1 MILLFLPP
9 ILLVVW
15 GMIDKHVP
23 GAKCPI
29 YFGEGAFFYSYL
41 ATDVFSGICKAR
53 SIN

>member
-9 ILLVVW
+9 ILPVVS
-15 GMIDKHVP
+15 GMIDKHIP
-23 GAKCPI
+23 CAKRPI

-41 ATDVFSGICKAR
+41 ATYTFSGICKAR